1 MEISLE
7 TLGVAGDFGSLA
19 HYADPAY
26 YSLCYRDRR
35 HDVDYYVRLAREQ
48 GGPVLEYGCGNGRIT
63 LPMAQAGRSVVGVD
77 LSGPML
83 GDLNRRLQ
91 SLPKSLQNR
100 VETLRGD
107 MRNVSLGRKFP
118 LVIAPFNAFLHLYQ
132 RCDVEAFFARVTEHL
147 APGGLFVF
155 DVSIPQPEDLCRD
168 AGARFAAPRFQHP
181 ETQQWFRYFER
192 AEYDPIRQLLLTWME
207 FEPEDGS
214 PGFVIPLTHR
224 QFFPC
229 ELEGL
234 LHHGGFGEVH
244 YYSDFTEAAPDA
256 TTDSMVI
263 HCRKE
268 PAQPPG
274 EGELAG

>member
-7 TLGVAGDFGSLA
+7 TLGTAGDLGALA

-35 HDVDYYVRLAREQ
+35 HDIDYYVRLAREH

-63 LPMAQAGRSVVGVD
+63 VALAQAGVSVVGVD
-77 LSGPML
+77 LSAPML
-83 GDLNRRLQ
+83 MDLEKRL
-91 SLPKSLQNR
+91 SGLPKTVRER
-100 VETLRGD
+100 VELVRGD
-107 MRNVSLGRKFP
+107 MREARLPRQFP

-132 RCDVEAFFARVTEHL
+132 RVDAQAFLARVTEHL

-155 DVSIPQPEDLCRD
+155 DVTVPRPEDLCRD
-168 AGARFAAPRFQHP
+168 PDERFEAPRFQHP
-181 ETQQWFRYFER
+181 ETKQWIRYFER

-214 PGFVIPLTHR
+214 EPWVIPLTHR

-229 ELEGL
+229 EIEGL
-234 LHHGGFGEVH
+234 LAYGGFSEVRTF
-244 YYSDFTEAAPDA
+244 SDFTEIPPDA
-256 TTDSMVI
+256 HTDSMVL
-263 HCRKE
+263 HCRRE
-268 PAQPPG
+268 PTSG
-274 EGELAG
+274 